1 MNLFRLRGKPLNVV
15 VGENGE
21 TLSIPLF
28 TFDDFRD
35 LSVKLQAQNM
45 RLLAGATDEQLGID
59 KKKGK
64 EQPDPNA
71 VLKLRLLLEFR
82 EPTEEEIRRHIVTID
97 GSLHVATVCLA
108 KIEGW
113 DKVKAEEFAKSLPND
128 QRVQLAWLLC
138 GYDQLPERLAEVP
151 STVADKATKEVK
163 NAKK

>member
-21 TLSIPLF
+21 TISIPLF

-45 RLLAGATDEQLGID
+45 RAMAGATDEQLGID

-64 EQPDPNA
+64 DNPDPNA

-82 EPTEEEIRRHIVTID
+82 EPTEEEIRRHILTID
-97 GSLHVATVCLA
+97 GSLHVVTTCLN

-113 DKVKAEEFAKSLPND
+113 DKAKSDEFAKSIRHD
-128 QRVQLAWLLC
+128 ERTTLAWLLC
-138 GYDQLPERLAEVP
+138 GYDQLPEKLAENTP
-151 STVADKATKEVK
+151 TAADKATKEVK
-163 NAKK
+163 SAKK